1 MRKLKKPAGKSYC
14 LKTKKSKM
22 AELKV
27 LIEGYAKEG
36 EDYESASSTTV
47 LIKDGKLNIIVDP
60 GMNRKF
66 LMNALKKEN
75 LMPKDIDYVI
85 LSHYHLDHSLL
96 TGIFENA
103 KIIYANDIY
112 SFEGKISER
121 GKIFSN
127 NIEIIKTP
135 GHNSDCRTILVK
147 TEKGVI
153 AICEDVFWWR
163 DNEKQKIDEKSL
175 INHEDPYATDKE
187 KLKASRKK
195 LLEVADYIIPGHG
208 KMFKVNK

>member
-1 MRKLKKPAGKSYC
+1 
-14 LKTKKSKM
+14 M

-27 LIEGYAKEG
+27 LIEGYAKEE
-36 EDYESASSTTV
+36 EDCESASSTTV

-75 LMPKDIDYVI
+75 LMPKDINYVI

-103 KIIYANDIY
+103 KIIYANDVY
-112 SFEGKISER
+112 SFDGKISER
-121 GKIFSN
+121 KNKVFSN
-127 NIEIIKTP
+127 DIEIIKTP
-135 GHNSDCRTILVK
+135 GHNSDCRTILVRTK
-147 TEKGVI
+147 KGVI
-153 AICEDVFWWR
+153 AICEDVFWWKDDEEQR
-163 DNEKQKIDEKSL
+163 VDEKNL

-187 KLKASRKK
+187 KLKESRK
-195 LLEVADYIIPGHG
+195 LVLEKADYIIPGHG